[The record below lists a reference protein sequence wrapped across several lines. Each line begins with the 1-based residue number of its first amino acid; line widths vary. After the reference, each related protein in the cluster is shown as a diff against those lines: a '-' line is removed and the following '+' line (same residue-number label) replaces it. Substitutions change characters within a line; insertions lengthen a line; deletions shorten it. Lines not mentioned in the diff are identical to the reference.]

1 MGEDV
6 VPDWPDQRDE
16 TPVLQLLHL
25 LGQQSSHDVVLPA
38 VATSHF
44 NAMPLSCCRQINPSS
59 HHRQHTANT
68 NMATAVL
75 VVTGGAGGGVEGA
88 GGPGQPQSNLGRGEN
103 VQEAVAVV
111 RQTGTWPGRHRTTIA
126 QLLSLNPSLGVFSS
140 TTPPTHPPI
149 VVLAKAI

>member
-1 MGEDV
+1 
-6 VPDWPDQRDE
+6 
-16 TPVLQLLHL
+16 
-25 LGQQSSHDVVLPA
+25 
-38 VATSHF
+38 
-44 NAMPLSCCRQINPSS
+44 
-59 HHRQHTANT
+59 
-68 NMATAVL
+68 MATAVL
-75 VVTGGAGGGVEGA
+75 VVTGGAGGCVEGA

-126 QLLSLNPSLGVFSS
+126 NFAQLLSLNPSLGVFSS